1 MGQYGWISMR
11 NIPKVKPK
19 KNLNASEFYYKTL
32 VRFFSG
38 KKICT
43 GCKGKG
49 FIIEKNRKTRKTAM
63 IRFGGID
70 PLETLK
76 DQKVVLMS
84 DVIKEA
90 LSFELEGRKV
100 CTKCK
105 GMRFLKIKS

>member
-11 NIPKVKPK
+11 NIPKVKLK
-19 KNLNASEFYYKTL
+19 KKIIESEFYYKTL

-38 KKICT
+38 KKICA

-49 FIIEKNRKTRKTAM
+49 YTIEKNRKLKKTAM

-76 DQKVVLMS
+76 DGKAVLMS

-90 LSFELEGRKV
+90 LSFEP
-100 CTKCK
+100 
-105 GMRFLKIKS
+105 